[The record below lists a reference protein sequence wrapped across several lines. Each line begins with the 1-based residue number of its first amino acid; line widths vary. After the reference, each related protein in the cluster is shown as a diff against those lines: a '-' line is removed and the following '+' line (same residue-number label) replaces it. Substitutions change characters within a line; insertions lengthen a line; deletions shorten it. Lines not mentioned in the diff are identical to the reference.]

1 MIKTRKDSVIAIAIS
16 KYINKTYPFEE
27 DEGYEIIQCER
38 GANQDEYIVEVIKNN
53 EIFQLGPEG
62 TD

>member
-1 MIKTRKDSVIAIAIS
+1 MIKTRKDSAIEIVNS
-16 KYINKTYPFEE
+16 NYINKIFPYEE
-27 DEGYEIIQCER
+27 YEIIQCER

-53 EIFQLGPEG
+53 ETFELEPEG